1 MRLNAIPADI
11 WLLKMTP
18 SLLQRM
24 TPVTATEIYEVGTN
38 NFHHE
43 GFFSV
48 EIFGRSAQKAVT

>member
-38 NFHHE
+38 NFHRDGSSALRSSGARH
-43 GFFSV
+43 
-48 EIFGRSAQKAVT
+48 GRP